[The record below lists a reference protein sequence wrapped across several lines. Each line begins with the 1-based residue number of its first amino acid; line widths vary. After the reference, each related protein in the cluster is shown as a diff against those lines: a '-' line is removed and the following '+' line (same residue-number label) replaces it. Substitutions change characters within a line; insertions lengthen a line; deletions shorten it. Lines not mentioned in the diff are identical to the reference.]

1 MKTTFNWPPF
11 LLLLGIA
18 LCSQSPN
25 TSPVKKVSGLNT
37 EAVNSCKKAG
47 LFSEAGAYD
56 SALVYARGAADLAEK
71 AKDWYTWGK
80 AQAIILENSYA
91 TGQYAETAATFPALE
106 QKAQAVLPADS
117 SFWGSYY
124 NAAGA
129 IFNMLGNYESALK
142 YGLQEIAF
150 YEKTGSRTDLAIA
163 SNNVGSYY
171 RGRGDFD
178 RALEY
183 TQLSLRLYLSNPQT
197 DPSDL
202 AWTYGNLSKIWYRKK
217 DFAQSV
223 AYARK
228 ALDILEKHF
237 PGKNPLQY
245 IQTYNDL
252 ANAYAETK
260 AYDKALA
267 YYQKALQTFERNGL
281 EDQIDI
287 TWFNVAYV
295 YEKMER
301 FGEAAAYL
309 KRAIEH
315 YGPGH
320 PYYAKACWHMGL
332 VARRQGDLQGSLN
345 WHQQALHALADS
357 FPSGDALAN
366 PAIKHVNAYA
376 DFMYCLSEKAET
388 LRLLAQKES
397 SPAFLEASLATLDI
411 AASVLDSM
419 RSDYQEGSQQFWNR
433 EARPIMESAVD
444 LALQLHQNTGNA
456 GYLEQAFRYTEK
468 SKALLLAEALRESA
482 DKQQAGIPDTLL
494 GREKQLKIDIAF
506 YKKLVFQEQQ
516 KNKVDTSRVLLW
528 QSEILQRRRAYDA
541 LLSKLQRDYPEYY
554 QIKYRHP
561 AITLAGT
568 QQALPA
574 GTGLLEYF
582 QGDRGTYV
590 FYIDRTRAL
599 GLRLPTDSLFAGAL
613 NRLLDGL
620 RDRDRVAEQG
630 RSAAAVAAYAED
642 AAAVY
647 RTLVAPVGEKIPEKL
662 IIIPDGR
669 LAYLPFELLLTRD
682 AGVTNSALAYTRLPY
697 LLRQT
702 AVRYEYSAGLALQ
715 TPPQRHPGRFFAGYA
730 PAYGSDWPA
739 ATTRDGR
746 SDCRGVQAS
755 DFARLDNNQAEVI
768 QIAHLVGGQAFIA
781 ESATEEQFRR
791 HAQEPRVIHLAT
803 HGFLNDCDPLYS
815 GLVFSPQPG
824 GGASSVRDAGKED
837 SVAEDRDGFL
847 HAYEIYNL
855 RLNAEL
861 AVLSA
866 CNTGRGQLA
875 KGEGVISLARAF
887 KYAGCTNVLMSLWQA
902 DDQATAQ
909 IMQGFYR
916 YLQHGLGKDAAIRQA
931 KLDYLDRNARS
942 HPFFWGAFVLIGD
955 DRPLKQSSNRLW
967 YALVFALLAGLG
979 FAYWKVRRGKE

>member
-1 MKTTFNWPPF
+1 MKTIFNWPPF

-18 LCSQSPN
+18 LCSQSTDPARVQTISGPN
-25 TSPVKKVSGLNT
+25 A
-37 EAVNSCKKAG
+37 EAAAACDKAS

-56 SALVYARGAADLAEK
+56 SALVHARRAAELAEN

-80 AQAIILENSYA
+80 AQSVILEACYA
-91 TGQYAETAATFPALE
+91 AGRYANAAAALPVIE
-106 QKAQAVLPADS
+106 RKAQAALPADS
-117 SFWGSYY
+117 SFWGNYY

-129 IFNMLGNYESALK
+129 IYNMTGNYEAALK
-142 YGLQEIAF
+142 YGLREIAF
-150 YEKTGSRTDLAIA
+150 YEKSGSRPDLAIA
-163 SNNVGSYY
+163 SNNVGAYY

-178 RALEY
+178 QALEY
-183 TQLSLRLYLSNPQT
+183 TQLSLRLYLSDPRT

-202 AWTYGNLSKIWYRKK
+202 VWTYGNLSKIWYRKK
-217 DFAQSV
+217 DFYKSI
-223 AYARK
+223 AYAEK
-228 ALDILEKHF
+228 ALGLLEKHF

-252 ANAYAETK
+252 ANAYAETE

-267 YYQKALQTFERNGL
+267 YYQKALQIFDRNGL

-287 TWFNVAYV
+287 TWFNVGYV
-295 YEKMER
+295 YEKMGR
-301 FGEAAAYL
+301 FGDAAVYL

-332 VARRQGDLQGSLN
+332 VARRQGDLQGSLA

-357 FPSGDALAN
+357 FPSRDVLAN
-366 PAIKHVNAYA
+366 PAIKHVNAYT
-376 DFMYCLSEKAET
+376 DFMFCLGEKAET

-397 SPAFLEASLATLDI
+397 NPAFLEASLAAFDT
-411 AASVLDSM
+411 AAGVLDSM
-419 RSDYQEGSQQFWNR
+419 RSEYQEGSQQFWNR
-433 EARPIMESAVD
+433 EARPIMESAID
-444 LALQLHQNTGNA
+444 LALQLHRRSGDA
-456 GYLEQAFRYTEK
+456 RYLDQAFRYAEK

-494 GREKQLKIDIAF
+494 AWEKQLKIDIAF
-506 YKKLVFQEQQ
+506 YKKLIFQEQQ
-516 KNKVDTSRVLLW
+516 KNIADTSRILLW

-541 LLSKLQRDYPEYY
+541 LLAKLQNDYPEYY
-554 QIKYRHP
+554 QIKYSHP
-561 AITLAGT
+561 AVTLAGT
-568 QQALPA
+568 QQALPE

-582 QGDRGTYV
+582 QGDRGSYV
-590 FYIDRTRAL
+590 FYIDRNRAL
-599 GLRLPTDSLFAGAL
+599 GLRLATDSLFAGAL

-620 RDRDRVAEQG
+620 RDRDRVVEQG
-630 RSAAAVAAYAED
+630 RSAAAVSRYAED

-647 RTLVAPVGEKIPEKL
+647 RVLVAPAGEKIPKKL
-662 IIIPDGR
+662 IVIPDGR
-669 LAYLPFELLLTRD
+669 LAYLPFELLLTRE
-682 AGVTNSALAYTRLPY
+682 ARAANSALNYTALPY

-715 TPPQRHPGRFFAGYA
+715 TPLPRHPDRFFAGYA
-730 PAYGSDWPA
+730 PAYESDWPA
-739 ATTRDGR
+739 AATRDGR
-746 SDCRGVQAS
+746 TGCREAQAT
-755 DFARLDNNQAEVI
+755 DFARLGNNQAEVT
-768 QIAHLVGGQAFIA
+768 QIAHLVDGQAFIA
-781 ESATEEQFRR
+781 ENATEEQFRQ

-815 GLVFSPQPG
+815 GLVFSRQSRGTENPAG
-824 GGASSVRDAGKED
+824 GQED
-837 SVAEDRDGFL
+837 SIAENCDGFL

-887 KYAGCTNVLMSLWQA
+887 KYAGCANVLMSLWQA
-902 DDQATAQ
+902 DDEATAQ
-909 IMQGFYR
+909 IMQNFYR
-916 YLQHGLGKDAAIRQA
+916 RLQQGLGKDAAIRQA
-931 KLDYLDRNARS
+931 KLDYLDSNPRS

-955 DRPLKQSSNRLW
+955 DRPLKQSSNRMW
-967 YALVFALLAGLG
+967 YGLGLALLAGIG
-979 FAYWKVRRGKE
+979 FAYWKTRREKV